1 MKLPCE
7 LIEDL
12 LPLYHDNVCSAE
24 SRELVEEHLSGCERC
39 SGRLREM
46 DAELNAP
53 SGNCDELKPLREI
66 RSEWIKVKK
75 KSLLKGVV
83 ITLLSVLI
91 VVGAY
96 KGLTELY
103 IFPISTDKI
112 EISDVS
118 VTKEGAIAFHL
129 YIAGGK
135 PLYELSVRT
144 DERSG
149 TVYITPKRAAV
160 EKSRVPYGF
169 TLLND
174 QYYYISLFPFSKEQ
188 FNDLVYE
195 GEIIEY
201 LEQHDETGRSEFTF
215 YCDTKK
221 IYIGTKNDYIL
232 LWEEGM
238 GLPAASEPVQA
249 HFENGIR

>member
-1 MKLPCE
+1 MKLPCK

-39 SGRLREM
+39 AGQLREM

-53 SGNCDELKPLREI
+53 SENRDELKPLREI

-75 KSLLKGVV
+75 RSLLKGIA
-83 ITLLSVLI
+83 ITLLSVL
-91 VVGAY
+91 VVIGAY

-103 IFPISTDKI
+103 IFPISTERI

-118 VTKEGAIAFHL
+118 VTKEGAVAFHL

-144 DERSG
+144 DEKSG
-149 TVYITPKRAAV
+149 TAYITPKRAAI
-160 EKSRVPYGF
+160 EKSGAPYGLM
-169 TLLND
+169 LLND
-174 QYYYISLFPFSKEQ
+174 QYYYISFSPFSKEQ
-188 FNDLVYE
+188 FNDPAYE
-195 GEIIEY
+195 SEIIEY
-201 LEQHDETGRSEFTF
+201 LEQHDEIGKSEYTF
-215 YCDTKK
+215 YSDTIK
-221 IYIGTKNDYIL
+221 IYIGTENDNIL
-232 LWEEGM
+232 LWEKGM
-238 GLPAASEPVQA
+238 ELPEANEQVQEC
-249 HFENGIR
+249 FENGIR